1 MPTSYPRTYTGD
13 LASPPTALA
22 PLCLKPN
29 WVTWRWQR
37 SSKGDSWTKPPY
49 RVDNPAIHAANNDPS
64 SWGSHSE
71 AVRAVT
77 VGKAHGVGFCL
88 MDTNVAAIDIDKC
101 RDPETGAIDK
111 WAQRLLDAA
120 PDTYVETTVSGTG
133 LRIIGIASGP
143 ETHRRFNITGRKG
156 AGVEVYR
163 RAVRFITVSGL
174 QHNRC
179 NELTN
184 IDALIDEIVAEHD
197 ITDNTEKIKTT
208 DDGGNGFDNIDSLIR
223 NGAPET
229 QRSEAFA
236 RCVWSLAGQGL
247 SADEIE
253 EELRH
258 YPNGI
263 MHKYADRLRR
273 EVDRCYAKWQR
284 QNQSA
289 GTSTATASATSP
301 HSWDDPDIS
310 ILDDRRGNLPNFP
323 TDIFAL
329 PIREWLER
337 AAHGAGVFPDHVA
350 VPMLGVV
357 ASLIGTARRVRASR
371 SWSEP
376 ITLWTAL
383 VAASGDRKTPGL
395 NVTRKALD
403 LIETDQVAAIAA
415 ARLVHE
421 TRAQSAR
428 EAAKK
433 WKEDRQQALEDKPP
447 REPPPMP
454 MEALD
459 PGNFIEPRLYATD
472 PTIEKLAALLQV
484 RPRGMLLLRDELA
497 GLFANMGRYSG
508 GSDRPFWLEAW
519 VGGRHVV
526 ERVSGTIVINHLLV
540 GVVGSFQPDKL
551 ARAFQGDE
559 DGMYGRF
566 LYGWA
571 LTPDY
576 RPLTNEV
583 AEIEPELQSA
593 LKALIRLPAEDADNV
608 FAPQVIQ
615 LSQEAVERFED
626 YRRHVDKM
634 RRALDGVE
642 RQWLVKSESQV
653 LRLAGALT
661 YLTWAFALGTS
672 GTNGLAM
679 ITADLEPHEI
689 GEEFMT
695 AAIRLVKEYFWPH
708 ARAAL
713 RQIGLTDRHRNAR
726 RALRWIAAHGKYE
739 VSREDIRRDAL
750 GQSLDAEQTQDL
762 IDALERWGWLRED
775 STRTPGR
782 TRRRWLVNPK
792 LFVLSTAG
800 SAESA
805 ESPLH
810 LIPHPLS
817 ALPALPAT
825 HLRIIFREE
834 HPNETIQEAT
844 ALEPPPRALVRRLS
858 R

>member
-1 MPTSYPRTYTGD
+1 MPAIRAPHPQTYNGD
-13 LASPPTALA
+13 LASPPTALK

-29 WVTWRWQR
+29 WVTWCWQR
-37 SSKGDSWTKPPY
+37 SKGDSWTKPPC
-49 RVDNPAIHAANNDPS
+49 RVDNPAVHAANNDPS
-64 SWGSHSE
+64 SWGSRSD
-71 AVRAVT
+71 AVKAVT
-77 VGKAHGVGFCL
+77 AGKAHGIGYVLTGS
-88 MDTNVAAIDIDKC
+88 NIAAVDMDKC
-101 RDPETGAIDK
+101 RNLETGAIDD
-111 WAQRLLDAA
+111 WAQKWLDAA
-120 PDTYVETTVSGTG
+120 PNTYVEVTVSGTG
-133 LRIIGIASGP
+133 LRIIGTANGP
-143 ETHRRFNITGRKG
+143 ETHRRFPITGRKG

-163 RAVRFITVSGL
+163 HATRY
-174 QHNRC
+174 
-179 NELTN
+179 
-184 IDALIDEIVAEHD
+184 
-197 ITDNTEKIKTT
+197 KTA
-208 DDGGNGFDNIDSLIR
+208 DDGGNGFDDIDHLIR

-236 RCVWSLAGQGL
+236 RCVWSLAGCGL
-247 SADEIE
+247 STDEIE
-253 EELRH
+253 EELRR
-258 YPNGI
+258 YPSGI
-263 MHKYADRLRR
+263 MAKYAKRLRR
-273 EVDRCYAKWQR
+273 EIDRCYAKWQAK
-284 QNQSA
+284 QTA
-289 GTSTATASATSP
+289 GDTSSP
-301 HSWDDPDIS
+301 HNWDDPDMS
-310 ILDDRRGNLPNFP
+310 ILDDRRGDLPSFP
-323 TDIFAL
+323 TDIFAP

-371 SWSEP
+371 PWSEP

-395 NVTRKALD
+395 NVTRRALD
-403 LIETDQVAAIAA
+403 LIETDQIAAIAK

-421 TRAQSAR
+421 TRAQRAK
-428 EAAKK
+428 EVAKK

-447 REPPPMP
+447 RDPPPMP

-484 RPRGMLLLRDELA
+484 RPRGMMLLRDELA

-526 ERVSGTIVINHLLV
+526 ERVSGTIVVDHLLV

-571 LTPDY
+571 STPDY

-583 AEIEPELQSA
+583 SEIEPELQSA

-608 FAPQVIQ
+608 FAPQAIP
-615 LSQEAVERFED
+615 LSQEAVERFEE

-634 RRALDGVE
+634 KRALDGVE
-642 RQWLVKSESQV
+642 RQWLVKSEAQV

-661 YLTWAFALGTS
+661 YFTWAFTLGMS

-679 ITADLEPHEI
+679 ITADLEPREI
-689 GEEFMT
+689 GEEFMS
-695 AAIRLVKEYFWPH
+695 AAIRLTRDYFWPH

-726 RALRWIAAHGKYE
+726 RVLRWVAAHRKQE

-750 GQSLDAEQTQDL
+750 GQSLDAEQTQEL
-762 IDALERWGWLRED
+762 IDALVKWGWLRED

-792 LFVLSTAG
+792 LFALSAAG

-805 ESPLH
+805 ESP
-810 LIPHPLS
+810 P
-817 ALPALPAT
+817 PASNTAPP
-825 HLRIIFREE
+825 FRS
-834 HPNETIQEAT
+834 
-844 ALEPPPRALVRRLS
+844 S
-858 R
+858 RTSRNQSEDDFS

>member
-1 MPTSYPRTYTGD
+1 MPAIQPPHPQTYTGD
-13 LASPPTALA
+13 LASPPAALA
-22 PLCLKPN
+22 PLILAPR
-29 WVTWRWQR
+29 WMVWRWQR
-37 SSKGDSWTKPPY
+37 NGKGKWTKPPFCAADPS
-49 RVDNPAIHAANNDPS
+49 RHAANNDPATWS
-64 SWGSHSE
+64 LHRV
-71 AVRAVT
+71 AVSAVT
-77 VGKAHGVGFCL
+77 AGKAHGIGFAL
-88 MDTNVAAIDIDKC
+88 TKTNYGVADLDKC
-101 RDPETGAIDK
+101 RDPETGDIDK
-111 WAQRLLDAA
+111 WAQKLLDAA
-120 PDTYVETTVSGTG
+120 PNTYQEVTVSGTG
-133 LRIIGIASGP
+133 LRIIGTAYGP
-143 ETHRRFNITGRKG
+143 ETHRRFSVPGREG

-163 RAVRFITVSGL
+163 DAVRYITVSGL

-179 NELTN
+179 NELAN
-184 IDALIDEIVAEHD
+184 VDALIDGIVAKHD
-197 ITDNTEKIKTT
+197 IADNTETKIKTT
-208 DDGGNGFDNIDSLIR
+208 DDGGNGLDDIDNLIR

-236 RCVWSLAGQGL
+236 RCVWSLAGCGL
-247 SADEIE
+247 SADEVE
-253 EELRH
+253 EELRR

-263 MHKYADRLRR
+263 MAKYAKRLRR
-273 EVDRCYAKWQR
+273 EIDRCYVKWQAK
-284 QNQSA
+284 QTA
-289 GTSTATASATSP
+289 GDTSLP
-301 HSWDDPDIS
+301 HSWDDPDMS
-310 ILDDRRGNLPNFP
+310 ILDDRRGDLPNFP
-323 TDIFAL
+323 TDIFAP

-395 NVTRKALD
+395 NVTRRALD

-421 TRAQSAR
+421 TRAQSAK
-428 EAAKK
+428 EVAKK

-447 REPPPMP
+447 RDPPPMP

-484 RPRGMLLLRDELA
+484 RPRGMMLLRDELA

-526 ERVSGTIVINHLLV
+526 ERVSGTIVVDHLLV
-540 GVVGSFQPDKL
+540 GIVGSFQPDKL

-571 LTPDY
+571 STPDY

-608 FAPQVIQ
+608 FAPQTIP
-615 LSQEAVERFED
+615 LSQEAVARFED

-634 RRALDGVE
+634 KRALDGVE

-679 ITADLEPHEI
+679 ITANLEPKEI
-689 GEEFMT
+689 GEEFMS
-695 AAIRLVKEYFWPH
+695 AAIRLVMEYFWPH

-726 RALRWIAAHGKYE
+726 RVLRWIGAHGKRE

-750 GQSLDAEQTQDL
+750 GQSLDAEQTQEL
-762 IDALERWGWLRED
+762 LDALVKWGWLKED
-775 STRTPGR
+775 LVRTPGR

-805 ESPLH
+805 ESP
-810 LIPHPLS
+810 P
-817 ALPALPAT
+817 PASNTAPP
-825 HLRIIFREE
+825 FRS
-834 HPNETIQEAT
+834 
-844 ALEPPPRALVRRLS
+844 S
-858 R
+858 RTSRNPSEG

>member
-1 MPTSYPRTYTGD
+1 MPTIQPPHPRTFNGD
-13 LASPPTALA
+13 FADPPPALA
-22 PLCLKPN
+22 PLCLKKN
-29 WVTWRWQR
+29 WVVWKWCRNG
-37 SSKGDSWTKPPY
+37 KDKWTKPPLY
-49 RVDNPAIHAANNDPS
+49 APEPVRRAANNRPDTWS
-64 SWGSHSE
+64 THHA
-71 AVRAVT
+71 AVKAVLGGRAD
-77 VGKAHGVGFCL
+77 GVGFVL
-88 MDTNVAAIDIDKC
+88 TNTNVAAIDIDKC
-101 RDPETGAIDK
+101 RDPKSGVIDA
-111 WAQRLLDAA
+111 WAQQILDAA
-120 PDTYVETTVSGTG
+120 PNSYREITVSGTG
-133 LRIIGIASGP
+133 LRIIGTGKE
-143 ETHRRFNITGRKG
+143 ETAHRRFPVVAGREG
-156 AGVEVYR
+156 AGIEVYR
-163 RAVRFITVSGL
+163 HATRYITISGL
-174 QHNRC
+174 EQGRC
-179 NELTN
+179 SKLVN
-184 IDALIDEIVAEHD
+184 IDALIDGIVAEHD
-197 ITDNTEKIKTT
+197 VADNTEPKTKTT
-208 DDGGNGFDNIDSLIR
+208 NDGGNGFDDVDSLIR

-236 RCVWSLAGQGL
+236 RCVWSLAGCGL

-253 EELRH
+253 EELRR

-263 MHKYADRLRR
+263 ALKYINRLRK
-273 EVDRCYAKWQR
+273 EIDRCYGKWQK

-289 GTSTATASATSP
+289 GTSTTASTTSP
-301 HSWDDPDIS
+301 HSWDDPDMS
-310 ILDDRRGNLPNFP
+310 ILDDRRGDLPNFP
-323 TDIFAL
+323 TDIFAP

-371 SWSEP
+371 PWSEP

-421 TRAQSAR
+421 TRAQRAK
-428 EAAKK
+428 EVAKK

-447 REPPPMP
+447 RDPPPMP

-484 RPRGMLLLRDELA
+484 RPRGMMLLRDELA

-519 VGGRHVV
+519 NGGRHVV
-526 ERVSGTIVINHLLV
+526 ERVSGTIVVDHLLV
-540 GVVGSFQPDKL
+540 GIVGSFQPDKL

-566 LYGWA
+566 LYGWVS
-571 LTPDY
+571 TPDY

-608 FAPQVIQ
+608 FAPQAIQ
-615 LSQEAVERFED
+615 LSQEAVEKFED
-626 YRRHVDKM
+626 YRRHVDRMK
-634 RRALDGVE
+634 RALDGVE
-642 RQWLVKSESQV
+642 KQWLVKSESQV

-661 YLTWAFALGTS
+661 YFTWAFTLGMS

-689 GEEFMT
+689 GEEFMS
-695 AAIRLVKEYFWPH
+695 AAIRLTKEYFWPH

-726 RALRWIAAHGKYE
+726 RVLRWVAAHRKPE
-739 VSREDIRRDAL
+739 VSREDVRRDAL
-750 GQSLDAEQTQDL
+750 GQSLDAEQTQEL

-792 LFVLSTAG
+792 LDVLSTAG

-805 ESPLH
+805 ESP
-810 LIPHPLS
+810 P
-817 ALPALPAT
+817 PASNTAPP
-825 HLRIIFREE
+825 FRS
-834 HPNETIQEAT
+834 
-844 ALEPPPRALVRRLS
+844 S
-858 R
+858 RTSRNPS

>member
-1 MPTSYPRTYTGD
+1 MPTIQPPHPRTFNGD
-13 LASPPTALA
+13 FADPPPALA
-22 PLCLKPN
+22 PLCLKKH
-29 WVTWRWQR
+29 WVVWKWCRNG
-37 SSKGDSWTKPPY
+37 KDKWTKPPLFAPEPVH
-49 RVDNPAIHAANNDPS
+49 RAANNRPDTWS
-64 SWGSHSE
+64 AHRA
-71 AVRAVT
+71 AVKAVLGGRAN
-77 VGKAHGVGFCL
+77 GIGFVL
-88 MDTNVAAIDIDKC
+88 TDTDVAAVDIDKC
-101 RDPETGAIDK
+101 RDPATGVIDS
-111 WAQRLLDAA
+111 WAQQILDAA
-120 PDTYVETTVSGTG
+120 PNSYREITVSGTG
-133 LRIIGIASGP
+133 LRIIGTAKGT
-143 ETHRRFNITGRKG
+143 ETHRRFPVAGREG
-156 AGVEVYR
+156 AGIEVYR
-163 RAVRFITVSGL
+163 KATRYITVSGL
-174 QHNRC
+174 EQGRC
-179 NELTN
+179 TKLVN
-184 IDALIDEIVAEHD
+184 IDTLIDKIVAEHD
-197 ITDNTEKIKTT
+197 IADNTEKTKTT
-208 DDGGNGFDNIDSLIR
+208 NDGGNGFDNIDHLIR

-253 EELRH
+253 EELRR

-263 MHKYADRLRR
+263 MAKYAKRLRR
-273 EVDRCYAKWQR
+273 EIDRCYAKWQAK
-284 QNQSA
+284 QTA
-289 GTSTATASATSP
+289 GDTSN
-301 HSWDDPDIS
+301 WDDPDTS
-310 ILDDRRGNLPNFP
+310 ILDDRRGDLPNFP
-323 TDIFAL
+323 TDIFAP

-350 VPMLGVV
+350 VPMLGVA

-395 NVTRKALD
+395 NVTRRALD

-421 TRAQSAR
+421 TRAQRAK
-428 EAAKK
+428 EVAKK
-433 WKEDRQQALEDKPP
+433 WKEDRQQQALEDKPP
-447 REPPPMP
+447 RDPPPMP

-484 RPRGMLLLRDELA
+484 RPRGMMLLRDELA

-519 VGGRHVV
+519 AGSRHVV
-526 ERVSGTIVINHLLV
+526 ERVSGTIVVDHLLV

-571 LTPDY
+571 STPDY

-615 LSQEAVERFED
+615 LSQEAVEKFED

-634 RRALDGVE
+634 KRALDGVE

-661 YLTWAFALGTS
+661 YFTWAFTLGTS

-695 AAIRLVKEYFWPH
+695 AAIRLVREYFWPH

-726 RALRWIAAHGKYE
+726 RVLRWIAAHGKQE

-750 GQSLDAEQTQDL
+750 GRSLDAEQTQEL
-762 IDALERWGWLRED
+762 IDALVKWGFLRED

-782 TRRRWLVNPK
+782 TRRRWRVNPK
-792 LFVLSTAG
+792 LFTESV
-800 SAESA
+800 AESA
-805 ESPLH
+805 ERAES
-810 LIPHPLS
+810 
-817 ALPALPAT
+817 
-825 HLRIIFREE
+825 
-834 HPNETIQEAT
+834 
-844 ALEPPPRALVRRLS
+844 PPPNTYIRPFS
-858 R
+858 PFPTFPPHI

>member
-1 MPTSYPRTYTGD
+1 MPAVRAPHPQTYNGD
-13 LASPPTALA
+13 LASPPAALT

-37 SSKGDSWTKPPY
+37 SSGDSYTKPPC
-49 RVDNPAIHAANNDPS
+49 RVDNPSIHAANNDPS
-64 SWGSHSE
+64 SWGSRSD
-71 AVRAVT
+71 AVKAVT
-77 VGKAHGVGFCL
+77 AGKAHGIGYVLTGS
-88 MDTNVAAIDIDKC
+88 DIAAVDMDKC
-101 RDPETGAIDK
+101 RDPKSGLVDA
-111 WAQRLLDAA
+111 WARQILDAA
-120 PDTYVETTVSGTG
+120 PNTYREVTVSGAG
-133 LRIIGIASGP
+133 LRIIGIANGP
-143 ETHRRFNITGRKG
+143 ETHRRFNIAGRKG

-163 RAVRFITVSGL
+163 HATRYITISGL
-174 QHNRC
+174 EQGHC
-179 NELTN
+179 NELVN
-184 IDALIDEIVAEHD
+184 IDALIDGIVAEHD
-197 ITDNTEKIKTT
+197 IADNTEKMKTA
-208 DDGGNGFDNIDSLIR
+208 DDGGNGLDDIDHLIR

-236 RCVWSLAGQGL
+236 RCVWSLAGCGL
-247 SADEIE
+247 SEDEIE
-253 EELRH
+253 EELRR

-263 MHKYADRLRR
+263 MVKYAKRLRR
-273 EVDRCYAKWQR
+273 EIDRCYAKWQAR
-284 QNQSA
+284 QTANNTSSA
-289 GTSTATASATSP
+289 
-301 HSWDDPDIS
+301 HSWNDPDMS
-310 ILDDRRGNLPNFP
+310 ILDDRRGDLPSFP
-323 TDIFAL
+323 IDIFAP

-395 NVTRKALD
+395 NVTRRALD

-421 TRAQSAR
+421 TRVQRAK

-433 WKEDRQQALEDKPP
+433 WKEDRQKAVEDKPP

-459 PGNFIEPRLYATD
+459 PGDFIEPRLYATD

-484 RPRGMLLLRDELA
+484 RPRGMMLLRDELA

-526 ERVSGTIVINHLLV
+526 ERVSGTIVVDHLLV

-571 LTPDY
+571 STPDY

-593 LKALIRLPAEDADNV
+593 LKALIRLPAEGADNV

-615 LSQEAVERFED
+615 LSQEAVARFED
-626 YRRHVDKM
+626 YRRYVDKM
-634 RRALDGVE
+634 KRALDGVE

-661 YLTWAFALGTS
+661 YFTWAFTLGAS

-695 AAIRLVKEYFWPH
+695 AAIRLVREYFWPH

-726 RALRWIAAHGKYE
+726 RALRWIAAHGKHE

-750 GQSLDAEQTQDL
+750 GQSLDAEQTQEL
-762 IDALERWGWLRED
+762 IDAIVRWGWLKE
-775 STRTPGR
+775 STAKVEGAGR
-782 TRRRWLVNPK
+782 LKRRWRINPK
-792 LFVLSTAG
+792 LFSLGGAAG
-800 SAESA
+800 IAEIA
-805 ESPLH
+805 G
-810 LIPHPLS
+810 IPPFGS
-817 ALPALPAT
+817 S
-825 HLRIIFREE
+825 RI
-834 HPNETIQEAT
+834 
-844 ALEPPPRALVRRLS
+844 
-858 R
+858 

>member
-1 MPTSYPRTYTGD
+1 LKMPAPYPRTYTGD

-22 PLCLKPN
+22 SLCLKPN

-37 SSKGDSWTKPPY
+37 GKGDTWTKPPC
-49 RVDNPAIHAANNDPS
+49 RVDNPAVHAANNDPS
-64 SWGSHSE
+64 SWGSRSD
-71 AVRAVT
+71 AVKAVT
-77 VGKAHGVGFCL
+77 AGKAHGIGFCL
-88 MDTNVAAIDIDKC
+88 MGTNVAAIDIDKC
-101 RDPETGAIDK
+101 RDPETGAVDD
-111 WAQRLLDAA
+111 WAQKLLDAA
-120 PDTYVETTVSGTG
+120 PDTYIETTVSGTG
-133 LRIIGIASGP
+133 LRIIGTASGP

-163 RAVRFITVSGL
+163 SAVRYITMSGL

-179 NELTN
+179 NELAN
-184 IDALIDEIVAEHD
+184 IDVLIDGIVAEHD
-197 ITDNTEKIKTT
+197 VADNPEKKTT
-208 DDGGNGFDNIDSLIR
+208 DDGGNGFDDIDNLIR

-236 RCVWSLAGQGL
+236 RCVWSLAGCGL

-253 EELRH
+253 EELRR

-273 EVDRCYAKWQR
+273 EVDRCYAKWQK
-284 QNQSA
+284 QNQSS
-289 GTSTATASATSP
+289 GTTASATSL
-301 HSWDDPDIS
+301 HSWDDPDTS

-323 TDIFAL
+323 TDIFAP

-383 VAASGDRKTPGL
+383 IAASGDRKTPGL

-421 TRAQSAR
+421 TRAQSAK
-428 EAAKK
+428 EVAKK

-484 RPRGMLLLRDELA
+484 RPRGMMLLRDELA

-571 LTPDY
+571 ATPDY

-608 FAPQVIQ
+608 FAPQVIP
-615 LSQEAVERFED
+615 LSQEAVEKFED
-626 YRRHVDKM
+626 YRRYVDKM
-634 RRALDGVE
+634 KRGLDGVE

-661 YLTWAFALGTS
+661 YFTWAFTLGTS
-672 GTNGLAM
+672 GGNGLAM
-679 ITADLEPHEI
+679 ITADLEPREV
-689 GEEFMT
+689 GEEFMS
-695 AAIRLVKEYFWPH
+695 AAIRLAKEYFWPH

-726 RALRWIAAHGKYE
+726 RVLRWIAAHGKHE

-750 GQSLDAEQTQDL
+750 SQSLDAEQTQDL
-762 IDALERWGWLRED
+762 IDAIVRWGWLRED

-782 TRRRWLVNPK
+782 TRRRWRVNPK
-792 LFVLSTAG
+792 LLSLGGTAGSAG
-800 SAESA
+800 SAESLA
-805 ESPLH
+805 
-810 LIPHPLS
+810 
-817 ALPALPAT
+817 
-825 HLRIIFREE
+825 
-834 HPNETIQEAT
+834 
-844 ALEPPPRALVRRLS
+844 
-858 R
+858 

>member
-1 MPTSYPRTYTGD
+1 MPTIRPPPPRTFNGD
-13 LASPPTALA
+13 FADPPPALA
-22 PLCLKPN
+22 PLCLKKH
-29 WVTWRWQR
+29 WVVWKWCRNG
-37 SSKGDSWTKPPY
+37 KDKWTKPPLY
-49 RVDNPAIHAANNDPS
+49 APEPVHRAANNRPDTWS
-64 SWGSHSE
+64 AHHA
-71 AVRAVT
+71 AVKAVLGGRAN
-77 VGKAHGVGFCL
+77 GIGFVL
-88 MDTNVAAIDIDKC
+88 TDTDVAAVDIDKC
-101 RDPETGAIDK
+101 RDPETGAIDS
-111 WAQRLLDAA
+111 WAQQILDAA
-120 PDTYVETTVSGTG
+120 QAKQTVGDTS
-133 LRIIGIASGP
+133 LP
-143 ETHRRFNITGRKG
+143 
-156 AGVEVYR
+156 
-163 RAVRFITVSGL
+163 
-174 QHNRC
+174 HN
-179 NELTN
+179 
-184 IDALIDEIVAEHD
+184 
-197 ITDNTEKIKTT
+197 
-208 DDGGNGFDNIDSLIR
+208 
-223 NGAPET
+223 
-229 QRSEAFA
+229 
-236 RCVWSLAGQGL
+236 
-247 SADEIE
+247 
-253 EELRH
+253 
-258 YPNGI
+258 
-263 MHKYADRLRR
+263 
-273 EVDRCYAKWQR
+273 
-284 QNQSA
+284 
-289 GTSTATASATSP
+289 
-301 HSWDDPDIS
+301 WDDPDMS
-310 ILDDRRGNLPNFP
+310 ILDDRRGDLPNFP
-323 TDIFAL
+323 TDIFAP
-329 PIREWLER
+329 PIREWLGR

-395 NVTRKALD
+395 NVTRRALD

-421 TRAQSAR
+421 TRVQRAK

-433 WKEDRQQALEDKPP
+433 WKEDRQKAVEDKPP

-459 PGNFIEPRLYATD
+459 PGDFIEPRLYATD

-484 RPRGMLLLRDELA
+484 RPRGMMLLRDELA

-526 ERVSGTIVINHLLV
+526 ERVSGTIVVDHLLV

-571 LTPDY
+571 STPDY

-615 LSQEAVERFED
+615 LSQKAIEKFED
-626 YRRHVDKM
+626 YRRYVDKM
-634 RRALDGVE
+634 KRALDGVE

-661 YLTWAFALGTS
+661 YFTWAFTLGTS

-689 GEEFMT
+689 GEEFMS

-726 RALRWIAAHGKYE
+726 RALRWITAHGKHE

-750 GQSLDAEQTQDL
+750 GRSLDAEQTQEL
-762 IDALERWGWLRED
+762 IDALVKWGWLRED
-775 STRTPGR
+775 SIRTPGR
-782 TRRRWLVNPK
+782 TRRRWRVNPK
-792 LFVLSTAG
+792 LFAESVAG
-800 SAESA
+800 SAERP
-805 ESPLH
+805 ESPANDTSDA
-810 LIPHPLS
+810 S
-817 ALPALPAT
+817 ATNTSDPSRP
-825 HLRIIFREE
+825 FR
-834 HPNETIQEAT
+834 TS
-844 ALEPPPRALVRRLS
+844 RRTS
-858 R
+858 GDNFS

>member
-1 MPTSYPRTYTGD
+1 MSTPHPRTFTGD

-22 PLCLKPN
+22 SLCLKQN

-37 SSKGDSWTKPPY
+37 SKGDTWTKPPC
-49 RVDNPAIHAANNDPS
+49 RVDNPAVHAANNDPS
-64 SWGSHSE
+64 SWGSRHD
-71 AVRAVT
+71 AVKAVT
-77 VGKAHGVGFCL
+77 AGKAHGIGFCL
-88 MDTNVAAIDIDKC
+88 MGTDIAAIDIDKC
-101 RDPETGAIDK
+101 RDPETGAIDD
-111 WAQRLLDAA
+111 WAQRWLECA

-133 LRIIGIASGP
+133 LRIIGTASGP
-143 ETHRRFNITGRKG
+143 ETHRRFNLTGRKG
-156 AGVEVYR
+156 AGVEIYR
-163 RAVRFITVSGL
+163 SAVRYITVSGL

-179 NELTN
+179 NGLAN
-184 IDALIDEIVAEHD
+184 IDALIDKIVAEHD
-197 ITDNTEKIKTT
+197 VADNTEKKTT
-208 DDGGNGFDNIDSLIR
+208 DDSGNGFDDIDNLIR

-236 RCVWSLAGQGL
+236 RCVWSLAGCGL
-247 SADEIE
+247 SVDEIE
-253 EELRH
+253 EELRR

-263 MHKYADRLRR
+263 MAKYATRLRR
-273 EVDRCYAKWQR
+273 EIDRCYAKWQR
-284 QNQSA
+284 QNQSSGA
-289 GTSTATASATSP
+289 STATASATSP
-301 HSWDDPDIS
+301 HNWDDPDMS
-310 ILDDRRGNLPNFP
+310 ILDDRRGDLPNFP
-323 TDIFAL
+323 TDIFAP

-403 LIETDQVAAIAA
+403 LIEVDQVAAITAA
-415 ARLVHE
+415 HLVHE
-421 TRAQSAR
+421 TRAQRAK
-428 EAAKK
+428 EVVKK

-484 RPRGMLLLRDELA
+484 RPRGMMLLRDELA

-571 LTPDY
+571 STPNY

-615 LSQEAVERFED
+615 LSQEAVEKFED
-626 YRRHVDKM
+626 YRRYVDKM
-634 RRALDGVE
+634 KRGLDGVE

-661 YLTWAFALGTS
+661 YFTWAFMLGAS
-672 GTNGLAM
+672 GGNGLAM
-679 ITADLEPHEI
+679 ITADLEPREV
-689 GEEFMT
+689 GEEFMS
-695 AAIRLVKEYFWPH
+695 AAIRLAKEYFWPH

-726 RALRWIAAHGKYE
+726 RVLRWIAAHGKQE

-750 GQSLDAEQTQDL
+750 SQSLDAEQTQGL
-762 IDALERWGWLRED
+762 IDAIVRWGWLMED

-782 TRRRWLVNPK
+782 TRRRWRVNPK
-792 LFVLSTAG
+792 LFSLGGTAGSAG
-800 SAESA
+800 SAESLA
-805 ESPLH
+805 
-810 LIPHPLS
+810 
-817 ALPALPAT
+817 
-825 HLRIIFREE
+825 
-834 HPNETIQEAT
+834 
-844 ALEPPPRALVRRLS
+844 
-858 R
+858 

>member
-1 MPTSYPRTYTGD
+1 M
-13 LASPPTALA
+13 
-22 PLCLKPN
+22 
-29 WVTWRWQR
+29 
-37 SSKGDSWTKPPY
+37 
-49 RVDNPAIHAANNDPS
+49 
-64 SWGSHSE
+64 SE
-71 AVRAVT
+71 SV
-77 VGKAHGVGFCL
+77 
-88 MDTNVAAIDIDKC
+88 
-101 RDPETGAIDK
+101 
-111 WAQRLLDAA
+111 
-120 PDTYVETTVSGTG
+120 
-133 LRIIGIASGP
+133 
-143 ETHRRFNITGRKG
+143 
-156 AGVEVYR
+156 
-163 RAVRFITVSGL
+163 
-174 QHNRC
+174 
-179 NELTN
+179 
-184 IDALIDEIVAEHD
+184 DEIVD
-197 ITDNTEKIKTT
+197 RVLGKDRRKKQT
-208 DDGGNGFDNIDSLIR
+208 GNG
-223 NGAPET
+223 GA
-229 QRSEAFA
+229 
-236 RCVWSLAGQGL
+236 
-247 SADEIE
+247 SADN
-253 EELRH
+253 H
-258 YPNGI
+258 SSG
-263 MHKYADRLRR
+263 
-273 EVDRCYAKWQR
+273 
-284 QNQSA
+284 S
-289 GTSTATASATSP
+289 SP
-301 HSWDDPDIS
+301 WDDPDLS
-310 ILDDRRGNLPNFP
+310 ILDDRRGDLPDFP
-323 TDIFAL
+323 TDIFAP
-329 PIREWLER
+329 PICEWLER

-395 NVTRKALD
+395 NVTRRALD

-421 TRAQSAR
+421 TRAQSAK
-428 EAAKK
+428 EVAKK

-447 REPPPMP
+447 RDPPPMP

-472 PTIEKLAALLQV
+472 PTIKKLAALLQV
-484 RPRGMLLLRDELA
+484 RPRGMMLLRDELA

-519 VGGRHVV
+519 MGNRHVV
-526 ERVSGTIVINHLLV
+526 ERVSGTIVVDHLLV

-566 LYGWA
+566 LFGWA
-571 LTPDY
+571 STPDY

-626 YRRHVDKM
+626 YRRHVDEMK
-634 RRALDGVE
+634 RALDGVE

-661 YLTWAFALGTS
+661 YFTWAFTLGMS

-689 GEEFMT
+689 GEEFMS
-695 AAIRLVKEYFWPH
+695 AAIRLVREYFWPH

-726 RALRWIAAHGKYE
+726 RVLRWITAHGKHE

-750 GQSLDAEQTQDL
+750 SQSLDAEQTQEV
-762 IDALERWGWLRED
+762 IDALAKWGWLKED
-775 STRTPGR
+775 SARTPGR
-782 TRRRWLVNPK
+782 TRRRWRVNPK
-792 LFVLSTAG
+792 LFFQGTAG

-805 ESPLH
+805 ESP
-810 LIPHPLS
+810 
-817 ALPALPAT
+817 AKETFDAPAT
-825 HLRIIFREE
+825 NTSTST
-834 HPNETIQEAT
+834 P
-844 ALEPPPRALVRRLS
+844 S
-858 R
+858 RTSRTSRNPSEDNSS